1 MTTLLQSLEALYTRE
16 LTTLR
21 AELEAYPSEADLWKT
36 LPGMSNSGGN
46 LALHL
51 TGNLQHFIGAV
62 LGKSGYVRNRDAE
75 FGSRDVPRAE
85 LLKQV
90 DQAIAA
96 VSGTLRQLD
105 AAKLEQRF
113 PDPIAKMRLAT
124 GDFLVHLA
132 NHFSY
137 HLGQLDYHRR
147 FVTGDAAGVGAVRP
161 GELSSARPAGDAG

>member
-21 AELEAYPSEADLWKT
+21 AELEAYPNEADLWKT

-62 LGKSGYVRNRDAE
+62 LGKSGYVRNRDAD
-75 FGSRDVPRAE
+75 FGSRNVARAE
-85 LLKQV
+85 LLQQV
-90 DQAIAA
+90 DQAIAV
-96 VSGTLRQLD
+96 VSSTLRKLD
-105 AAKLEQRF
+105 PARLEQQF

-124 GDFLVHLA
+124 GDFLMHLG

-147 FVTGDAAGVGAVRP
+147 AVTGGGPVAGALSPTKLASAVP
-161 GELSSARPAGDAG
+161 DPNG

>member
-1 MTTLLQSLEALYTRE
+1 MTTLLQSLEALFTRE
-16 LTTLR
+16 LNTLR
-21 AELEAYPSEADLWKT
+21 AELEAYPDEADLWKT
-36 LPGMSNSGGN
+36 PPGISNSGGN

-75 FGSRDVPRAE
+75 FGSRNVSRAE
-85 LLKQV
+85 LLSQV

-96 VSGTLRQLD
+96 VSGTLRKLD
-105 AAKLEQRF
+105 PAKLEQQF

-124 GDFLVHLA
+124 GDFLMHLA
-132 NHFSY
+132 SHFSY

-147 FVTGDAAGVGAVRP
+147 SVTGGGAVA
-161 GELSSARPAGDAG
+161 GALSPTKLASAVPDPNS

>member
-1 MTTLLQSLEALYTRE
+1 MTTLLQSLEALFTRE
-16 LTTLR
+16 LNTLR
-21 AELEAYPSEADLWKT
+21 AELEAYPDEADLWKT
-36 LPGMSNSGGN
+36 PPGISNSGGN

-147 FVTGDAAGVGAVRP
+147 AVTGGGPVAGALSPTKLASATPDPGA
-161 GELSSARPAGDAG
+161 